1 MTGGTRDVT
10 GSVPGSIGTSVTGER
25 LTRAHVGLIALLMV
39 VVMFE
44 GFDISS
50 TSVVLPYLAKEFGAT
65 KVQLGNALGII
76 ALGSIAAWL
85 LMRLGDRLGRKPI
98 LILAA
103 TGFALGSLA
112 TVWSA
117 GVAGYTAIQ
126 LVTRA
131 LLVTQIATAYLIVSE
146 TLPPTLRGRANGLLG
161 AFGSFGAALPF
172 LVLAPALATSLGW
185 RAMFVIGALP
195 LLLAPLLVWRLA
207 ETPVWLEARA
217 RGAARLSAV
226 EEVRR
231 LVAPALRGS
240 FLTMSALWF
249 IVNFA
254 TSVSSLFFTLY
265 AAQERGW
272 MPGDFARIAPIQL
285 AGSFLGY
292 LATGLLMDLIGRRWT
307 ITLFMVALGGL
318 TQFCY
323 SAHGWWGVAGGFLGL
338 QAALGVW
345 VATYTLN
352 SELFP
357 TELRAAANGWCN
369 NLIGRWGVVIA
380 PVLLGALA
388 KHYGAI
394 GPATVRLAFG
404 AYVAVP
410 LVWLALPE
418 TRAKPLDRP

>member
-1 MTGGTRDVT
+1 MT
-10 GSVPGSIGTSVTGER
+10 SITGER
-25 LTRAHVGLIALLMV
+25 LTRDHIGVIGLLMII
-39 VVMFE
+39 VMFE
-44 GFDISS
+44 GFDVSA
-50 TSVVLPYLAKEFGAT
+50 TAVVLPYLAKEFGAT
-65 KVQLGNALGII
+65 KVQLGNALGVI

-85 LMRLGDRLGRKPI
+85 LVRLGDRLGRRPI

-103 TGFALGSLA
+103 AGFSLGSLA
-112 TVWSA
+112 TILSSS
-117 GVAGYTAIQ
+117 VASYTAIQ

-146 TLPPTLRGRANGLLG
+146 TLPPASRGRANGLLG

-172 LVLAPALATSLGW
+172 LVLAPALATGLGW

-195 LLLAPLLVWRLA
+195 LILTPLLLWKLA
-207 ETPVWLEARA
+207 ETSVWLHARA
-217 RGAARLSAV
+217 LGAPRLSAFG
-226 EEVRR
+226 ELRR
-231 LVAPALRGS
+231 LVAPDLRS
-240 FLTMSALWF
+240 QFVTMGALWL

-272 MPGDFARIAPIQL
+272 APADFARIAPFQL

-307 ITLFMVALGGL
+307 ITLLMATLGGM
-318 TQFCY
+318 TQLCY

-345 VATYTLN
+345 VAAYTLN

-380 PVLLGALA
+380 PVLLGALS
-388 KHYGAI
+388 KHYGAV
-394 GPATVRLAFG
+394 GPATVRLAFS
-404 AYVAVP
+404 AYLAIP

-418 TRAKPLDRP
+418 TRGRSLDQPVS